1 MSESKLQ
8 IYTIKEVSKILK
20 TSRQQVRRMI
30 RGGKL
35 PAIKVGREWRI
46 PEECL
51 KVFLKDRAPTDNL
64 AN

>member
-1 MSESKLQ
+1 MGMSESKLQ

-51 KVFLKDRAPTDNL
+51 TGLLEDSDTCR
-64 AN
+64 